1 MWFNRDVQKTLR
13 ILLVLLSVLGAVVS
27 ALALQVHYSNKLEPC
42 DINAH
47 WDCGIVNH
55 SRYSSIH
62 GVPVAAIGIAGYL
75 LIGLLA
81 LLRKRG
87 WTLAAAVAGLCYAL
101 YLSHVEASILQ
112 VWCLYCVISQC
123 IIALIV
129 IFAVI
134 RWSAGRNN
142 KALPEERLVGF
153 LNAMTSVMRRRC

>member
-1 MWFNRDVQKTLR
+1 MWFNKDVQRTLR
-13 ILLVLLSVLGAVVS
+13 ILVVVMAVFGAVVS

-55 SRYSSIH
+55 SRYSLIY
-62 GVPVAAIGIAGYL
+62 GVPVAAVGIAGYL

-81 LLRKRG
+81 LLRKKD
-87 WTLAAAVAGLCYAL
+87 WTFAAALAGFCYAL
-101 YLSHVEASILQ
+101 YLSHVENSILQ

-129 IFAVI
+129 ILAGIQLAV
-134 RWSAGRNN
+134 GR
-142 KALPEERLVGF
+142 KQQVTP
-153 LNAMTSVMRRRC
+153 